1 MDRTSFCKLELKNR
15 NVLKT
20 AALIPARFA
29 STRLP
34 AKLVQDLGGISVIQ
48 RTFVSTL
55 ATGVFD
61 EVWVVTDHE
70 SIRDQI
76 LELGGRVYFSQKAH
90 ESGSD
95 RIAEALEV
103 VDADLIVNVQGDEPF
118 QDAKSLRDLVAAFD
132 RPKVKMASLM
142 CRISEDESY
151 NPNAVK
157 VVVDEKKNAI
167 YFSRSP
173 IPFNREKSVEITYWK
188 HIGVYAYTRELLQEF
203 TSWPKGQL
211 EQIEMLEQLRL
222 IEKGVKIKMVETTHQ
237 AIAIDT
243 KEDLDRARNFLKS
256 IL

>member
-1 MDRTSFCKLELKNR
+1 MKR
-15 NVLKT
+15 
-20 AALIPARFA
+20 AALIPARYG

-34 AKLVQDLGGISVIQ
+34 AKLIQDLGGISVIQ
-48 RTFVSTL
+48 RTYVSTL

-70 SIRDQI
+70 EIENQI
-76 LELGGRVYFSQKAH
+76 LSLGGNVYFSKKYH

-118 QDAKSLRDLVAAFD
+118 QDPKSLQDLVAAFE

-142 CRISEDESY
+142 CRIPEDEAY
-151 NPNAVK
+151 NPNSVK
-157 VVVDEKKNAI
+157 VVLDEKMNAI

-173 IPFNREKSVEITYWK
+173 IPFNRERNEDIFYWK
-188 HIGVYAYTRELLQEF
+188 HIGVYAYTRELLTEF
-203 TSWPKGQL
+203 TTWPKGRL

-222 IEKGVKIKMVETTHQ
+222 VEKGVKIKMVETFHQ

-243 KEDLDRARNFLKS
+243 QEDLDRARNFLKS

>member
-1 MDRTSFCKLELKNR
+1 M
-15 NVLKT
+15 KT
-20 AALIPARFA
+20 AALIPARYA

-48 RTFVSTL
+48 RTYVSSV

-61 EVWVVTDHE
+61 EVWVVTDHKE
-70 SIRDQI
+70 IEKQI
-76 LELGGRVYFSQKAH
+76 LDLGGNVFMSKKIHQ
-90 ESGSD
+90 SGSD
-95 RIAEALEV
+95 RIAEALEA

-118 QDAKSLRDLVAAFD
+118 QDPESLQDLVAVFD
-132 RPKVKMASLM
+132 KPKVKMASLM
-142 CRISEDESY
+142 CRISEDEAY
-151 NPNAVK
+151 NPNTVK
-157 VVVDEKKNAI
+157 VVLDDKMHAI

-173 IPFNREKSVEITYWK
+173 IPFNRERTEDIFYWK
-188 HIGVYAYTRELLQEF
+188 HVGVYAYTRELLLEF
-203 TSWPKGQL
+203 TSWPKGRL

-222 IEKGVKIKMVETTHQ
+222 IERGVKIKMVETEHQ

>member
-1 MDRTSFCKLELKNR
+1 M
-15 NVLKT
+15 KT
-20 AALIPARFA
+20 AALIPARYA

-48 RTFVSTL
+48 RTYVSTL

-70 SIRDQI
+70 LIREQI
-76 LELGGRVYFSQKAH
+76 LELGGKVYFSDKRH

-118 QDAKSLRDLVAAFD
+118 QDPRSLADLVGAFD
-132 RPKVKMASLM
+132 KPKVKMASLM
-142 CRISEDESY
+142 CRISEDEAY

-157 VVVDEKKNAI
+157 VVVDEKNNAI

-173 IPFNREKSVEITYWK
+173 IPFNREKLRDVFYWK
-188 HIGVYAYTRELLQEF
+188 HIGVYAYTRELLAEF
-203 TSWPKGQL
+203 TSWPKGYL
-211 EQIEMLEQLRL
+211 EEVEMLEQLRL
-222 IEKGVKIKMVETTHQ
+222 IERGVKIKMVETTHQ
-237 AIAIDT
+237 AISIDT

>member
-1 MDRTSFCKLELKNR
+1 MKR
-15 NVLKT
+15 
-20 AALIPARFA
+20 AALIPARYG

-34 AKLVQDLGGISVIQ
+34 AKLIQDLGGISVIQ
-48 RTFVSTL
+48 RTYVSTL

-61 EVWVVTDHE
+61 EVWVVTDHDE
-70 SIRDQI
+70 IEKQI
-76 LELGGRVYFSQKAH
+76 LNLGGNVYFSKKYH

-118 QDAKSLRDLVAAFD
+118 QDPKSLQDLVAAFE

-142 CRISEDESY
+142 CRIPEDEAY
-151 NPNAVK
+151 NPNSVK
-157 VVVDEKKNAI
+157 VVLDEKMNAI

-173 IPFNREKSVEITYWK
+173 IPFNRERNEDIFYWK
-188 HIGVYAYTRELLQEF
+188 HIGVYAYTRELLKEF
-203 TSWPKGQL
+203 TSWPKGRL

-222 IEKGVKIKMVETTHQ
+222 VEKGVKIKMVETFHQ

-243 KEDLDRARNFLKS
+243 QEDLDRARNFLKS

>member
-1 MDRTSFCKLELKNR
+1 MKI
-15 NVLKT
+15 
-20 AALIPARFA
+20 AALIPARYG

-48 RTFVSTL
+48 RTYVSTL
-55 ATGVFD
+55 ATGIFD

-70 SIRDQI
+70 EIDRQIR
-76 LELGGRVYFSQKAH
+76 ELGGKVFLSQKSH

-95 RIAEALEV
+95 RIAEALEL

-118 QDAKSLRDLVAAFD
+118 QDPKSLKDLVAVFE
-132 RPKVKMASLM
+132 RPKVKVASLM
-142 CRISEDESY
+142 CRIPEDEAYS
-151 NPNAVK
+151 PNAVK
-157 VVVDEKKNAI
+157 VVLDEKMNAI

-173 IPFNREKSVEITYWK
+173 IPFNRDRNEAIFYWK
-188 HIGVYAYTRELLQEF
+188 HIGIYAYTRELLLEF
-203 TSWPKGQL
+203 TSWPKGRL
-211 EQIEMLEQLRL
+211 EQIEMLEQLRMV
-222 IEKGVKIKMVETTHQ
+222 EKGVKIRMVETTHQ

>member
-1 MDRTSFCKLELKNR
+1 M
-15 NVLKT
+15 KT
-20 AALIPARFA
+20 AALIPARYA

-48 RTFVSTL
+48 RTYVSTL

-70 SIRDQI
+70 RIREQI
-76 LELGGRVYFSQKAH
+76 LDLGGKVYFSSKPH

-118 QDAKSLRDLVAAFD
+118 QDKKSLSDLVAVFD

-142 CRISEDESY
+142 CRIPEDEAY

-157 VVVDEKKNAI
+157 VVLDEKNNAI

-173 IPFNREKSVEITYWK
+173 IPFNRERSADISYWK
-188 HIGVYAYTRELLQEF
+188 HIGVYAYTRELLKEY
-203 TSWPKGQL
+203 TSWPKGHL

-222 IEKGVKIKMVETTHQ
+222 IEKGVKIKMVETSHQ

>member
-1 MDRTSFCKLELKNR
+1 M
-15 NVLKT
+15 KT
-20 AALIPARFA
+20 AALIPARYA
-29 STRLP
+29 STRLH
-34 AKLVQDLGGISVIQ
+34 AKLIQDLGGISVIQ
-48 RTFVSTL
+48 RTYVSTL

-70 SIRDQI
+70 LIRKQI
-76 LELGGRVYFSQKAH
+76 LDLGGKVYYSQKKH

-118 QDAKSLRDLVAAFD
+118 QDAQSLHNLVRAFD

-151 NPNAVK
+151 NPNTVK
-157 VVVDEKKNAI
+157 VVLDSQSNAI

-173 IPFNREKSVEITYWK
+173 IPFNREKSEDLIYWK

-203 TSWPKGQL
+203 TTWPKGTL

-222 IEKGVKIKMVETTHQ
+222 VEKGVKIKMVETTHQ

-243 KEDLDRARNFLKS
+243 KEDLERARNFLKS

>member
-1 MDRTSFCKLELKNR
+1 M
-15 NVLKT
+15 KT
-20 AALIPARFA
+20 AVLIPARYS

-48 RTFVSTL
+48 RTYLSTL
-55 ATGVFD
+55 ATGVCD

-70 SIRDQI
+70 QIRDQI
-76 LELGGRVYFSQKAH
+76 MELGGKVYFSFKKH

-118 QDAKSLRDLVAAFD
+118 QDGESLKNLVKAFE

-151 NPNAVK
+151 NPNTVK
-157 VVVDEKKNAI
+157 VVVDEKSNAI

-173 IPFNREKSVEITYWK
+173 IPFNREKKEDIVYWK
-188 HIGVYAYTRELLQEF
+188 HIGVYAYTRELLLEF
-203 TSWPKGQL
+203 TSWPKGRL

-222 IEKGVKIKMVETTHQ
+222 VERGVKIKMVETNHQ
-237 AIAIDT
+237 SISIDT
-243 KEDLDRARNFLKS
+243 QEDLNRARNFIKS
-256 IL
+256 IF

>member
-1 MDRTSFCKLELKNR
+1 M
-15 NVLKT
+15 KT
-20 AALIPARFA
+20 AALIPARYA

-48 RTFVSTL
+48 RTYISTL

-70 SIRDQI
+70 LIREQI
-76 LELGGRVYFSQKAH
+76 LDLGGKVYFSAKNHQ
-90 ESGSD
+90 SGSD

-118 QDAKSLRDLVAAFD
+118 QDPHSLSELVRAFD

-157 VVVDEKKNAI
+157 VVVDEHSNAI

-173 IPFNREKSVEITYWK
+173 IPFNREKARDVFYWK
-188 HIGVYAYTRELLQEF
+188 HIGVYAYTRELLAEF
-203 TSWPKGQL
+203 TTWPKGYL
-211 EQIEMLEQLRL
+211 EEVEMLEQLRL
-222 IEKGVKIKMVETTHQ
+222 IERGVKIKMVETTHQ

-243 KEDLDRARNFLKS
+243 QEDLDRARNFLKS

>member
-1 MDRTSFCKLELKNR
+1 
-15 NVLKT
+15 LKT
-20 AALIPARFA
+20 AALIPARYA

-48 RTFVSTL
+48 RTYQSTL
-55 ATGVFD
+55 ASGVFD

-70 SIRDQI
+70 QIRDQI
-76 LELGGRVYFSQKAH
+76 LDLGGRVFFSHKNH

-95 RIAEALEV
+95 RIAEALEA
-103 VDADLIVNVQGDEPF
+103 VDSDLIVNVQGDEPF
-118 QDAKSLRDLVAAFD
+118 QDAVSLKNLVAVFD
-132 RPKVKMASLM
+132 KPKVKMASLM

-151 NPNAVK
+151 NPNTVK
-157 VVVDEKKNAI
+157 VVFDKDRNAI

-173 IPFNREKSVEITYWK
+173 IPFNREKREQATYWK

-211 EQIEMLEQLRL
+211 EQMEMLEQLRL
-222 IEKGVKIKMVETTHQ
+222 IERGVKIKMVETTHQ

-243 KEDLDRARNFLKS
+243 QEDLDRARNFLKS
-256 IL
+256 VL

>member
-1 MDRTSFCKLELKNR
+1 M
-15 NVLKT
+15 KT
-20 AALIPARFA
+20 AALIPARYA

-48 RTFVSTL
+48 RTYASTL
-55 ATGVFD
+55 ASGVFD

-70 SIRDQI
+70 QIREQI
-76 LELGGRVYFSQKAH
+76 IEMGGRVFFSQSNH
-90 ESGSD
+90 QSGSD

-103 VDADLIVNVQGDEPF
+103 VDSDLIVNVQGDEPF
-118 QDAKSLRDLVAAFD
+118 QDAKSLSDLVLAFE

-142 CRISEDESY
+142 CRIPEDESY
-151 NPNAVK
+151 NPNTVK
-157 VVVDEKKNAI
+157 VVFDENHNAI

-173 IPFNREKSVEITYWK
+173 IPFNREKIENLTYWK
-188 HIGVYAYTRELLQEF
+188 HIGVYAYTRELLQAY

-222 IEKGVKIKMVETTHQ
+222 IENGVKIKMVETTHQ

-243 KEDLDRARNFLKS
+243 KEDLDRARNFLQS
-256 IL
+256 IR

>member
-1 MDRTSFCKLELKNR
+1 M
-15 NVLKT
+15 KT
-20 AALIPARFA
+20 AALIPARYA

-48 RTFVSTL
+48 RTYVSTY

-61 EVWVVTDHE
+61 EVWVVTDHKE
-70 SIRDQI
+70 IEKQI
-76 LELGGRVYFSQKAH
+76 LDLGGNVFFSKKNHQ
-90 ESGSD
+90 SGSD
-95 RIAEALEV
+95 RIAEALEQ

-118 QDAKSLRDLVAAFD
+118 QDPKSLQDLVAVFD
-132 RPKVKMASLM
+132 KPKVKMASLM
-142 CRISEDESY
+142 CRISEDEAY
-151 NPNAVK
+151 NPNTVK
-157 VVVDEKKNAI
+157 VVLDEKKNAI

-173 IPFNREKSVEITYWK
+173 IPFNRERTEDIFYWK

-203 TSWPKGQL
+203 TSWPKGRL

-222 IEKGVKIKMVETTHQ
+222 IERGVKIRMVETEHQ

>member
-1 MDRTSFCKLELKNR
+1 MKI
-15 NVLKT
+15 
-20 AALIPARFA
+20 AALIPARYS

-48 RTFVSTL
+48 RTYLSTF
-55 ATGVFD
+55 AAGVFD
-61 EVWVVTDHE
+61 EVWVVTDHKE
-70 SIRDQI
+70 IERQI
-76 LELGGRVYFSQKAH
+76 LDLGGNVYFSKKNH

-95 RIAEALEV
+95 RIAEALEK
-103 VDADLIVNVQGDEPF
+103 VDAHLIVNVQGDEPF
-118 QDAKSLRDLVAAFD
+118 QDPKSLQGLVAAFE

-142 CRISEDESY
+142 CRISEDEAY

-157 VVVDEKKNAI
+157 VVVDEKMNAI

-173 IPFNREKSVEITYWK
+173 IPFNRERSEDIFYWK
-188 HIGVYAYTRELLQEF
+188 HVGVYAYTRELLQEY
-203 TSWPKGQL
+203 TAWPKGYL

-222 IEKGVKIKMVETTHQ
+222 VEKGVKIRMVETTHQ

>member
-1 MDRTSFCKLELKNR
+1 
-15 NVLKT
+15 LKT
-20 AALIPARFA
+20 AALIPARYA

-48 RTFVSTL
+48 RTYQSTL
-55 ATGVFD
+55 ASGVFD

-70 SIRDQI
+70 QIRDQI
-76 LELGGRVYFSQKAH
+76 LDLGGRVFFSHKNH

-95 RIAEALEV
+95 RIAEALEA
-103 VDADLIVNVQGDEPF
+103 VDSDLIVNVQGDEPF
-118 QDAKSLRDLVAAFD
+118 QDAVSLKNLVAVFD
-132 RPKVKMASLM
+132 KPKVKMASLM

-151 NPNAVK
+151 NPNTVK
-157 VVVDEKKNAI
+157 VVFDKDRNAI

-173 IPFNREKSVEITYWK
+173 IPFNREKREQATYWK

-211 EQIEMLEQLRL
+211 EQMEMLEQLRL
-222 IEKGVKIKMVETTHQ
+222 IERGVKIKMVETIHQ

-243 KEDLDRARNFLKS
+243 QEDLDRARNFLKS
-256 IL
+256 VL